1 MTARSTARRSAA
13 AEADPADG
21 RDETFDE
28 RMDRNWNEMLQ
39 ELRVTQTGNQIL
51 TGFLLAIA
59 FQNRFGELDRFQ
71 HNIYLALVLAAVLTT
86 VLGLAP
92 VNLHRVLF
100 RQHAKEL
107 VVDVA
112 HVLLRL
118 TLGGVGVVLV
128 GTVLL
133 IFDVVVDRRSAVIA
147 AAATGVVLTA
157 IAVLP
162 QVLRRVAT
170 GRGRKGGSADVG
182 QEEARAERDRRRG
195 GSEDPLSRVV

>member
-1 MTARSTARRSAA
+1 VVDD
-13 AEADPADG
+13 DPADG

-39 ELRVTQTGNQIL
+39 ELRVTQTGTQIL

-59 FQNRFGELDRFQ
+59 FQSRFAELDRFQ
-71 HNIYLALVLAAVLTT
+71 HGVYLVLVLVAVLTT
-86 VLGLAP
+86 ALGLTP

-100 RQHAKEL
+100 RQHAKKL
-107 VVDVA
+107 IVDVA

-118 TLGGVGVVLV
+118 TLGGVGLVLV

-133 IFDVVVDRRSAVIA
+133 IFDVVLDRRSAVIA

-157 IAVLP
+157 IAVVP
-162 QVLRRVAT
+162 HVLRRI
-170 GRGRKGGSADVG
+170 RPDEDGGKA
-182 QEEARAERDRRRG
+182 
-195 GSEDPLSRVV
+195 

>member
-1 MTARSTARRSAA
+1 MTPRSAVQRS
-13 AEADPADG
+13 AEADPEDG
-21 RDETFDE
+21 RDETVDE
-28 RMDRNWNEMLQ
+28 QMDRNWNEMLQ
-39 ELRVTQTGNQIL
+39 ELRVTQTGTQIL

-59 FQNRFGELDRFQ
+59 FQNRFAELDRFQ
-71 HNIYLALVLAAVLTT
+71 QNIYLGLVLAAVLTT
-86 VLGLAP
+86 TLGLAP

-100 RQHAKEL
+100 RQHAKQL
-107 VVDVA
+107 VVGVA

-133 IFDVVVDRRSAVIA
+133 IFDVVLDRRSAVMA

-162 QVLRRVAT
+162 HVLRRM
-170 GRGRKGGSADVG
+170 RPDENGGKA
-182 QEEARAERDRRRG
+182 
-195 GSEDPLSRVV
+195 

>member
-1 MTARSTARRSAA
+1 MIGRSTAKRSGGAD
-13 AEADPADG
+13 ADPADG
-21 RDETFDE
+21 RDETVDE

-39 ELRVTQTGNQIL
+39 ELRVTQTGTQIL

-59 FQNRFGELDRFQ
+59 FQNRFSELDGFQ
-71 HNIYLALVLAAVLTT
+71 QSIYLSLVLAAVLTT
-86 VLGLAP
+86 ILGLAP

-100 RQHAKEL
+100 RQHAKKL

-118 TLGGVGVVLV
+118 TLGGVGVVLI

-133 IFDVVVDRRSAVIA
+133 IFDVVLDRRSAVIA

-162 QVLRRVAT
+162 HVLRRI
-170 GRGRKGGSADVG
+170 RPDEDERKD
-182 QEEARAERDRRRG
+182 
-195 GSEDPLSRVV
+195 

>member
-1 MTARSTARRSAA
+1 MTARSAARRSAEA
-13 AEADPADG
+13 DADPADG
-21 RDETFDE
+21 RDETLDE

-39 ELRVTQTGNQIL
+39 ELRVTQTGTQIL

-59 FQNRFGELDRFQ
+59 FQNRFSELDRFQ
-71 HNIYLALVLAAVLTT
+71 HGIYLGLVLAAVLTT
-86 VLGLAP
+86 ILGLAP

-100 RQHAKEL
+100 RQHAKKL

-118 TLGGVGVVLV
+118 TLGGVGVVLI

-133 IFDVVVDRRSAVIA
+133 IFDVVLDRRSAVLV

-162 QVLRRVAT
+162 HVLRRI
-170 GRGRKGGSADVG
+170 RPDEEERKD
-182 QEEARAERDRRRG
+182 
-195 GSEDPLSRVV
+195 